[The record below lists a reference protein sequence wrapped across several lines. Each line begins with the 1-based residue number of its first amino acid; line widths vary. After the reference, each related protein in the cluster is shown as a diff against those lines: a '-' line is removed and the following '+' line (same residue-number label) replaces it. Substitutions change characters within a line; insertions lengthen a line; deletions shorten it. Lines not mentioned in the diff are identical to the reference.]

1 MSGLVIFTGANSSLG
16 LHAARYILQK
26 YPHHAVVFTVR
37 DASDTDVNTATLRE
51 IIAQFPDVQAT
62 IVGLDLASLSATHG
76 FADGIVSGIQE
87 GRYPR
92 VAAIVCNA
100 YYWNLVGDP
109 ESTIDGYDKTFQVA
123 HISHSALVLRLLGSF
138 EDNGR
143 VVLLSSDSHCPGK
156 NAMEKYPP
164 VIGNNLD
171 VLVNPTVDDDK
182 EGRGYQRYA
191 TAKLALTTWMH
202 ANPKLKGITAT
213 AINPGGMV
221 DSRCLRTNTPQ
232 SMIDAQKSFYI
243 PQLATLQLTMPTLRT
258 AEPASKDV
266 VALAIDPKYA
276 GQRGYF
282 TLLEKDE
289 SAPESLDPSAQ
300 SRLWAQ
306 TLVWSGI
313 TKDNTAL
320 SI

>member
-1 MSGLVIFTGANSSLG
+1 ML
-16 LHAARYILQK
+16 
-26 YPHHAVVFTVR
+26 
-37 DASDTDVNTATLRE
+37 TD
-51 IIAQFPDVQAT
+51 QQD
-62 IVGLDLASLSATHG
+62 
-76 FADGIVSGIQE
+76 
-87 GRYPR
+87 
-92 VAAIVCNA
+92 
-100 YYWNLVGDP
+100 
-109 ESTIDGYDKTFQVA
+109 
-123 HISHSALVLRLLGSF
+123 
-138 EDNGR
+138 
-143 VVLLSSDSHCPGK
+143 
-156 NAMEKYPP
+156 
-164 VIGNNLD
+164 
-171 VLVNPTVDDDK
+171 
-182 EGRGYQRYA
+182 
-191 TAKLALTTWMH
+191 
-202 ANPKLKGITAT
+202 PKLEGITAT

-266 VALAIDPKYA
+266 VALALDPKYA

-289 SAPESLDPSAQ
+289 SAPESLDPSTQ

-313 TKDNTAL
+313 TEDNTAL